1 MDLVSNLTSSAMRF
15 LAFLLRYRPSVC
27 ASPNDPV
34 FSLNYCNVDRNLR
47 GVYAR
52 PRPGLRIL
60 IGKRSQRASCCQSC
74 LLRFVAGVVY

>member
-15 LAFLLRYRPSVC
+15 LAFLLRYRPSAC

-52 PRPGLRIL
+52 PRPGL
-60 IGKRSQRASCCQSC
+60 
-74 LLRFVAGVVY
+74 